1 MKRLNFTEEQ
11 YEAHQAK
18 HGRGDRRIEVVAVE
32 PVKASVIV
40 RGDKM
45 PNKTEL
51 RFEQDYLKTW
61 KMTGIIERYAFES
74 VTLKLAAG
82 LRYTPDWRAVDP
94 TSRIQF
100 YEIKG
105 GGPMKDDAVSKLK
118 SAATMYPEYEF
129 WLYRWIKGEWLL
141 QRILPM

>member
-1 MKRLNFTEEQ
+1 MKRGLNWTEDDV
-11 YEAHQAK
+11 ARHQAK
-18 HGRGDRRIEVVAVE
+18 HGRGKRVFEFVRE
-32 PVKASVIV
+32 PAPQKHIV
-40 RGDKM
+40 RGDKL

-51 RFEQDYLKTW
+51 RFEQDYLKLW
-61 KMTGIIERYAFES
+61 KLTGIIERYSFEA

-94 TSRIQF
+94 CSRIQF

-129 WLYRWIKGEWLL
+129 WLYRWIKGEWLS